1 MNNQNHIR
9 IVCSFSD
16 KPNIIYIQKYQSL
29 FSEQNVSFTFTR
41 TKLHHPFLFEHGSI
55 SWPVDN
61 LMNELLEERPNDS

>member
-55 SWPVDN
+55 S
-61 LMNELLEERPNDS
+61 